1 MAARPRRAEDG
12 REGRRTAGP
21 AGTATMEVGTT
32 DGRRVLAQGVA
43 VSAGLTGRD
52 PVAGTRKP
60 GPRRSESAQPIAG
73 AESRRIHHAGPAAHA
88 GRTPAWVRAPRAIRA
103 RRRLRSPVHPHPFP
117 LRLPPAHAPVHPST
131 RRPIHPTDRPP
142 GRVAGARGDQRSV
155 VPDLAGGMT
164 TEYANAERGNS
175 EEHGDA
181 PGRAGR
187 EGPSFPAVPLRHAPV
202 PPGLGQ
208 MTPRRPNRAAWKPV
222 VRVQGGAMT
231 RQIRIRTSRRTT
243 SGREVK
249 MEIDRRTPSGRIL
262 PY

>member
-1 MAARPRRAEDG
+1 MAARPGRAEDG

-21 AGTATMEVGTT
+21 AGTATKEVGTVGLP
-32 DGRRVLAQGVA
+32 DERRFLAPGVP
-43 VSAGLTGRD
+43 VSVHLVGRD
-52 PVAGTRKP
+52 PVVGTRKP
-60 GPRRSESAQPIAG
+60 GPRRSESAKPIAG
-73 AESRRIHHAGPAAHA
+73 AESRRIHHDGPAAQD
-88 GRTPAWVRAPRAIRA
+88 GRAPAWVRAPRVNRA
-103 RRRLRSPVHPHPFP
+103 RRHLRSPVHPT
-117 LRLPPAHAPVHPST
+117 LPPLCLPLLCPSAHPPP
-131 RRPIHPTDRPP
+131 RPAARPP
-142 GRVAGARGDQRSV
+142 GRDAGAAGDQRAV
-155 VPDLAGGMT
+155 VPDFAGGMT
-164 TEYANAERGNS
+164 TEYADAERGNS

-187 EGPSFPAVPLRHAPV
+187 EGPPFPAVPLRHAPV

-208 MTPRRPNRAAWKPV
+208 MTPRRPSRAAWKPV

-231 RQIRIRTSRRTT
+231 RQIRIRTSRRPT